1 MIQPELALILDVL
14 IAGLLVAV
22 IIYAVRLNRS
32 LSVLQKSKQELEQL
46 LSGFSDSTEKAER
59 AVQNVKDATSQNKDM
74 IGGLLSEAEGLK
86 EDLAFLIDRGNN
98 VADRLDRGIS
108 EKRGPSPAR
117 DGDTASDIEDAM
129 RAARVAADAPSKSAA
144 RRSRRPCRSSR
155 RMAVSAPAAVCAGD
169 RRDRGGDRWRRRQV
183 EEEVGFVAR
192 AAGNAI
198 DNVLLML

>member
-1 MIQPELALILDVL
+1 MIQPELALILDILV
-14 IAGLLVAV
+14 AGLLVAV

-86 EDLAFLIDRGNN
+86 EDLAFLIDRGNT

-108 EKRGPSPAR
+108 EKRGPSPSR

-129 RAARVAADAPSKSAA
+129 RAARVAADAPPKGAKKPPALQVKPDDGGQRAGLPSVRGTGETETEAEGDDDKSKKKSALL
-144 RRSRRPCRSSR
+144 
-155 RMAVSAPAAVCAGD
+155 
-169 RRDRGGDRWRRRQV
+169 
-183 EEEVGFVAR
+183 R
-192 AAGNAI
+192 ALQG
-198 DNVLLML
+198 MR